1 MLVVARIV
9 GDKGIEIV
17 EARVRRVVVV
27 KARVVVARVI
37 RVVAVGAEIV

>member
-17 EARVRRVVVV
+17 EARVRRVVV
-27 KARVVVARVI
+27 ARVI